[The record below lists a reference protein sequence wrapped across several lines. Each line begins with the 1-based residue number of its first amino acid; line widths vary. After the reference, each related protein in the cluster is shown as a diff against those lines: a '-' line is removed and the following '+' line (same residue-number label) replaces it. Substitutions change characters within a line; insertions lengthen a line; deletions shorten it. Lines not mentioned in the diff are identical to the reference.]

1 MNFQLLSFYRKFLQY
16 SRMKMIE
23 ISSQTTTDFCQKKK
37 YEKIMYFF
45 FYFEEDPITFFF
57 LTFQVCILTKA
68 FELDLEP

>member
-1 MNFQLLSFYRKFLQY
+1 
-16 SRMKMIE
+16 
-23 ISSQTTTDFCQKKK
+23 
-37 YEKIMYFF
+37 MYFF